1 MLLID
6 VAEKYIQFNI
16 YNDETARNIRL
27 ACRLFDHRSGIT
39 DTQTITAEHIGAFK
53 NETLRRA
60 KPVSLNTYMRHI
72 KLVARWGS
80 KEKLIDAE
88 NILKL
93 RKAPEPKLKPK
104 AIKPDDLQTILSMLE
119 KSLVPCSWFWAIAIR
134 FFYNV
139 GLRRRQLIELNFEDI
154 DWGRKMLTLSARGS
168 KTLQDWEVPL
178 TDEAQEDL
186 EVLIIAIEAALGR
199 RIQASDRL
207 FNICYFNKRCTAD
220 PKDPTR
226 MRPGYLTRIM
236 GKISEATGIKIGAH
250 RLRHT
255 TATVLCNPKDPI
267 ETKPDLF
274 FVQKVLGHTDIRTTR
289 LYVETVMENRH
300 DYMSSMLALNNRPV
314 LEFGKAVSH
323 KPVLLKGCETKD

>member
-16 YNDETARNIRL
+16 YNDETARFLRV
-27 ACRLFDHRSGIT
+27 ACRLFDQRSGIT
-39 DTQTITAEHIGAFK
+39 DTQTITAEHIAAFK

-60 KPVSLNTYMRHI
+60 KPVSLNCYMRHI

-80 KEKLIDAE
+80 KEKLIDAV

-104 AIKPDDLQTILSMLE
+104 AIKQDDLQAVLSILKKPM
-119 KSLVPCSWFWAIAIR
+119 VPCSWFWAIAIR

-139 GLRRRQLIELNFEDI
+139 GLRRRQLVELNFEDI

-207 FNICYFNKRCTAD
+207 FNICYFNKRCTPD

-236 GKISEATGIKIGAH
+236 GKISAATGIKIGAH

-255 TATVLCNPKDPI
+255 TATVLCNPKDAL

-274 FVQKVLGHTDIRTTR
+274 FAQKVLGHTDIRTTR
-289 LYVETVMENRH
+289 LYVETDMENRH
-300 DYMSSMLALNNRPV
+300 DYMSSILALNNRPV
-314 LEFGKAVSH
+314 LEFGEAVSH
-323 KPVLLKGCETKD
+323 KPVSF